1 MCAKRTIKQVWI
13 SALIAAACLCV
24 PVARAV
30 LAQDAA
36 SGYPN
41 RTVRII
47 VGFTPGGAPDIIGRD
62 SGAKLNGI
70 WKQPV
75 IVENR
80 PGAGSEIAARYV
92 ADAAPDG
99 YTLFSITNSSRGGA
113 GGQFAPLVRCGKGF
127 HCDHDDVDRAELG
140 AGFAAAWRQVAE
152 GFRRARQIETE
163 PTQLRLRRRRQLHAI
178 RRRDVRR
185 CGRNS
190 GAARTLQ
197 RSA

>member
-1 MCAKRTIKQVWI
+1 MCAKRTTNRIWI
-13 SALIAAACLCV
+13 RVLVAAVCLCV

-47 VGFTPGGAPDIIGRD
+47 VGFTPGGAPDIIGRVLA
-62 SGAKLNGI
+62 AKLNGL

-99 YTLFSITNSSRGGA
+99 YTLFSITNSHAVVPAVNSR
-113 GGQFAPLVRCGKGF
+113 
-127 HCDHDDVDRAELG
+127 
-140 AGFAAAWRQVAE
+140 
-152 GFRRARQIETE
+152 T
-163 PTQLRLRRRRQLHAI
+163 
-178 RRRDVRR
+178 
-185 CGRNS
+185 S
-190 GAARTLQ
+190 RTTP
-197 RSA
+197 